1 MTSTRTR
8 SLLAGL
14 SVVALLAPPAFAQTN
29 TKVGN
34 LPAASA
40 VSSTDVFPGSQGC
53 TAAPPSAG
61 CTATDGV
68 TAAQIKT
75 FTSTAPTF
83 NTYAGLHAVTSI
95 TAGATAQLG
104 TGGTVVCTTSHVCDS
119 LSGELTITTGTG
131 TLAAGT
137 IFTINFADT
146 RTNIPN
152 CVVSNYGTST
162 AGSSINSHTDTE
174 TTNTLASAS
183 TLSASNTYTVRY
195 SCGGN

>member
-1 MTSTRTR
+1 MTSTRAK

-83 NTYAGLHAVTSI
+83 NTFAGLHAVTSI

-104 TGGTVVCTTSHVCDS
+104 TGGTVVCATSHVCDG

-137 IFTINFADT
+137 IFTVNFADT
-146 RTNIPN
+146 RANPPN
-152 CVVSNYGTST
+152 CVVNKPSTATASDNAAWSTTTST
-162 AGSSINSHTDTE
+162 LVVGVQSALT
-174 TTNTLASAS
+174 AS
-183 TLSASNTYTVRY
+183 TTYTSDYV
-195 SCGGN
+195 CAGN

>member
-1 MTSTRTR
+1 MTSTRAKWF
-8 SLLAGL
+8 LAAL
-14 SVVALLAPPAFAQTN
+14 SALALLAPPAFAQTN

-75 FTSTAPTF
+75 FTSTSPTF
-83 NTYAGLHAVTSI
+83 NTFAGLHAVSSI
-95 TAGATAQLG
+95 TAGSTSVIG
-104 TGGTVVCTTSHVCDS
+104 TGGTVVCATSHVCDS

-137 IFTINFADT
+137 IATVNFADT
-146 RTNIPN
+146 RTNIAN
-152 CVVSNYGTST
+152 CVWSKPSTATASVNATWSATTST
-162 AGSSINSHTDTE
+162 AVLGDQSAMT
-174 TTNTLASAS
+174 AS
-183 TLSASNTYTVRY
+183 TTYTSDYV
-195 SCGGN
+195 CGGN